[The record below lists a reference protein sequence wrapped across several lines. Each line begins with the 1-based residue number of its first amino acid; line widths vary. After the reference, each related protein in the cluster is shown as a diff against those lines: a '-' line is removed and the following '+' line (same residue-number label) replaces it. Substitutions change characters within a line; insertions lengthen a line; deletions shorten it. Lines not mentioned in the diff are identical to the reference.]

1 MHYSKEGKYFRETDV
16 RPNMHD
22 FNAYLREK
30 GRREFQESPRSARNI
45 ITLILILATILS
57 VVLLV
62 VSACT
67 RNLSNA
73 CHILLIICALISLIV
88 FVNSKMKDPEAPKL
102 NLPRIISGICFLLA
116 VGSEVCYL
124 LYRLDYIKNPA
135 GMVLALV
142 SVLLGIAGVVT
153 IVATCVRF
161 FYLRKHC
168 TVALQATCIGFDD
181 VIRTVGSENSQTS
194 YLETCPVYAFTYGG
208 HTYTVYDG
216 YYEEDE
222 VDLPRI
228 GDGAEVKVN
237 PENPNQCIVNG
248 RNTLRLGVLIA
259 GVCIIAAGLILY
271 AVSMAVKK
279 DMGGDTEE
287 GTGKNTRR
295 EINDALIIST
305 YGLPTDE
312 VPEYLVFERVV
323 IAVDGNKYYFEE
335 VPGLPS
341 TISSSSKYEVNERV
355 YWVDVSGEKDMI
367 CDMDDYYYSGDKTP
381 ENSSRYSKD
390 GKCYITDRYVKERY
404 DSDTYDITTVS
415 FQQKTG
421 DTLYFVAENGENCSI
436 RIPVERMRYY
446 ENLQYGDTYYW
457 MKLEDGQVDLL
468 DTQMYIYKE

>member
-67 RNLSNA
+67 KNLSNA

-88 FVNSKMKDPEAPKL
+88 FVNSKMKDPEAPKI

-279 DMGGDTEE
+279 DMDTGE

-295 EINDALIIST
+295 EINDTLIITT

-341 TISSSSKYEVNERV
+341 TISSSGKYEVNERV

-381 ENSSRYSKD
+381 ENSPRYSKD

-404 DSDTYDITTVS
+404 DS
-415 FQQKTG
+415 
-421 DTLYFVAENGENCSI
+421 
-436 RIPVERMRYY
+436 
-446 ENLQYGDTYYW
+446 DTYYW

>member
-67 RNLSNA
+67 KNLSNA
-73 CHILLIICALISLIV
+73 SHILLIICALISLIV
-88 FVNSKMKDPEAPKL
+88 FVNSKRKDPEAPKI

-116 VGSEVCYL
+116 VGSEVCYS

-168 TVALQATCIGFDD
+168 TVPLQATCIGFDD

-279 DMGGDTEE
+279 DMDTGE

-295 EINDALIIST
+295 EINDALIITT

-404 DSDTYDITTVS
+404 DSDTY
-415 FQQKTG
+415 
-421 DTLYFVAENGENCSI
+421 
-436 RIPVERMRYY
+436 
-446 ENLQYGDTYYW
+446 YW

-468 DTQMYIYKE
+468 DTQMYIYEE

>member
-67 RNLSNA
+67 KNLSNA

-88 FVNSKMKDPEAPKL
+88 FVNSKRKDPEAPKI
-102 NLPRIISGICFLLA
+102 NLPQIISGICFLLA

-135 GMVLALV
+135 GKVLALV

-279 DMGGDTEE
+279 DMDTGE

-404 DSDTYDITTVS
+404 DSDTY
-415 FQQKTG
+415 
-421 DTLYFVAENGENCSI
+421 
-436 RIPVERMRYY
+436 
-446 ENLQYGDTYYW
+446 YW

>member
-22 FNAYLREK
+22 FNACLREK

-67 RNLSNA
+67 KNLSNA

-88 FVNSKMKDPEAPKL
+88 FVNGKRKDPEAPKI

-279 DMGGDTEE
+279 DMDTGE

-295 EINDALIIST
+295 EINDALIITT

-355 YWVDVSGEKDMI
+355 YWVDVLGEKDMI

-404 DSDTYDITTVS
+404 DSDTY
-415 FQQKTG
+415 
-421 DTLYFVAENGENCSI
+421 
-436 RIPVERMRYY
+436 
-446 ENLQYGDTYYW
+446 YW